1 MPECSS
7 YGNLGKVTQN
17 PHFLKNAKGGRRET
31 FQRSFK
37 KQPLLKKANSTLAE
51 MALSCN
57 YYAVKMQRLEKIVA
71 QKKLQKCPKG
81 QVMAIF
87 ETSPKTR
94 VF

>member
-1 MPECSS
+1 
-7 YGNLGKVTQN
+7 
-17 PHFLKNAKGGRRET
+17 
-31 FQRSFK
+31 
-37 KQPLLKKANSTLAE
+37 

-57 YYAVKMQRLEKIVA
+57 YYAVKMQRLDKIVA

-94 VF
+94 FFLNSAKGGPRKIFKKLGQKGALA